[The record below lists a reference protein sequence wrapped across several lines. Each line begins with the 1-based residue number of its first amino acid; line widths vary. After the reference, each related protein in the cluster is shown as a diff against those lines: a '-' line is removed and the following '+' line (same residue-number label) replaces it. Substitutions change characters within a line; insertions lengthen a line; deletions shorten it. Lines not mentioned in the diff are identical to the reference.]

1 MEGDF
6 SQRMGF
12 VPMKPDVQLDD
23 ININLKTALWNV
35 LLTKYLNGYAPKV
48 GSMYR
53 QINGSNRQFLLRTS
67 MQTLRSCPSI

>member
-35 LLTKYLNGYAPKV
+35 
-48 GSMYR
+48 
-53 QINGSNRQFLLRTS
+53 
-67 MQTLRSCPSI
+67 PSYEIS